1 MKQYLQLIKTLLTS
15 GKRQQNRTGVATIGA
30 PGQMLKYDLKDG
42 FPAITTRRLAF
53 KTGVGE
59 LVAFLRAESSAA
71 GFRALGCK
79 VWDQNANENGQWLA
93 NPYRE
98 GHDHLGDIYG
108 VQWRKWKAYKE
119 IPLIQAAQLEHAL
132 AKGFVQISERV
143 VNDQPV
149 AILFKEID
157 QVRECL
163 DKIMYTPEDRRI
175 LFHGW
180 NPAALDAVALPSCHL
195 LYQFTP
201 NVADKE
207 LSLTLYIRSND
218 IGLGNPLNTS
228 EAACLLA
235 LFGRLTGYT
244 PRFLNI
250 MIADAHIY
258 ENQLDMLQEQLT
270 REPHALP
277 RLKIA
282 DRVPAFAETGV
293 YEPQWLDLI
302 EPDDFILQ
310 NYTHEAPLTAPMA
323 V

>member
-1 MKQYLQLIKTLLTS
+1 MKQYLQLIKTILTT
-15 GKRQQNRTGVATIGA
+15 GKRQQNRTGIATIGA

-42 FPAITTRRLAF
+42 FPAMTTRRLAF

-59 LVAFLRAESSAA
+59 LVAFLRTERSAA

-79 VWDQNANENGQWLA
+79 VWDQNANENAQWLA

-119 IPLIQAAQLEHAL
+119 IPLNQQAQLADAL
-132 AKGFVQISERV
+132 SKGFVEIAERKVAGQRIS
-143 VNDQPV
+143 
-149 AILFKEID
+149 ILFKEID

-163 DKIMYTPEDRRI
+163 DKIMYTPSDRRI

-218 IGLGNPLNTS
+218 VPLGNPQNTS

-235 LFGRLTGYT
+235 LFARLTGYT

-258 ENQLDMLQEQLT
+258 ENQLDMLNEQLSRT
-270 REPHALP
+270 PHALP
-277 RLKIA
+277 TLKIA

-293 YEPQWLDLI
+293 YQPEWLDLI
-302 EPDDFILQ
+302 EPTDFSLE